1 MPAILGL
8 SPSQGLSIFSF
19 GGVSRLSSRAQLAF
33 FRERSRGINAERFL
47 FSRAFSDKSLRGDPS
62 ARSLRLAPRSLGR
75 DKQRGARKSTVSL
88 RGRTGAAAAPKRGS
102 VFSAPSEA
110 GDYDL

>member
-1 MPAILGL
+1 MSR
-8 SPSQGLSIFSF
+8 SP
-19 GGVSRLSSRAQLAF
+19 
-33 FRERSRGINAERFL
+33 ERSRRGFL

-75 DKQRGARKSTVSL
+75 DDKQRGARKSTASAL
-88 RGRTGAAAAPKRGS
+88 RGRAGAAAAPKRGP
-102 VFSAPSEA
+102 VFSPPSEA

>member
-1 MPAILGL
+1 MMAPF
-8 SPSQGLSIFSF
+8 SPGPRLSIFSF
-19 GGVSRLSSRAQLAF
+19 GGASSLSSRAELAF

-75 DKQRGARKSTVSL
+75 DDKQRGARKSTVSV
-88 RGRTGAAAAPKRGS
+88 RGRPAPCFGAERWS
-102 VFSAPSEA
+102 H
-110 GDYDL
+110 